1 MADPITQPDATTPTI
16 TVDPYVAETKEKL
29 QALRKGLNIEP
40 YPQIAGTTIP
50 DIKRK
55 LGPDIDKPISSYEDY
70 IAKQALVRS
79 QEENLAQTEAGL
91 KQRLGA
97 LESQQVQEQKIIE
110 AEQKKYAADKVN
122 EVRRGQEQI
131 LEEIDRENR
140 KELHFTQENISSIA
154 TLFSLL
160 GVVSIGGGKG
170 TRMSAMNSMNAMTG
184 MLKGW
189 QQGRAD
195 LWKREQIEFDKNMA
209 KTRAKL
215 EAYSKKA
222 ELAWKTMPY
231 DLEKA
236 NSIMAE
242 LVAETGSQIVRAKA
256 DLQGIPAAATYLNNL
271 FTGFDTQ
278 FDKFLKSEKQ
288 RTDLLHQKAIE
299 EGRKESL
306 EETKRH
312 NKKVEAHQSRIE
324 NKADYQYFVTPDN
337 QVLYINKRNPKDTG
351 IVKDME
357 GNVRKLGA
365 TVPIEKF
372 PKKGET
378 AAKFVGE
385 VIGRKIDVAAAEK
398 LTGTVDYVNKLD
410 NLARKNVSLG
420 NVAGLSVNL
429 ADKVNNLLKAS
440 IPVDASGQQIIT
452 QEALDNAW
460 QKAQESRDFT
470 SLSDKSKVMA
480 KAELDT
486 IMSYL
491 QSKYGNR
498 APVAEFRAAQNVI
511 SRRSA
516 SPTAFNQVMK
526 EEKEA
531 AYKRLIGAGFTA
543 DDIAKVNKRFKEEE
557 GRMRSLDSPSSTS
570 DVPAGVDPDTW
581 SHMTDAE
588 KALWQQN

>member
-1 MADPITQPDATTPTI
+1 MTQTDITPKSVNIEDYLPS
-16 TVDPYVAETKEKL
+16 DKSL
-29 QALRKGLNIEP
+29 QALKANLGAAVPVPTQAEIKSK
-40 YPQIAGTTIP
+40 IG
-50 DIKRK
+50 DITS
-55 LGPDIDKPISSYEDY
+55 PISSFEDY
-70 IAKQALVRS
+70 SNRQSAIMKAQS
-79 QEENLAQTEAGL
+79 DILAADTDA
-91 KQRLGA
+91 RNRVAA
-97 LESQQVQEQKIIE
+97 LEAQQS
-110 AEQKKYAADKVN
+110 AEQKLIDAKKKQYAAAKVE

-131 LEEIDRENR
+131 LNELERENKR
-140 KELHFTQENISSIA
+140 ELHFTQENVTSLA

-160 GVVSIGGGKG
+160 GVVTIGAGKG
-170 TRMSAMNSMNAMTG
+170 TRLSAMNAMNNMSG
-184 MLKGW
+184 MMKGW
-189 QQGRAD
+189 REGRAD
-195 LWKREQIEFDKNMA
+195 LWNREKVEFEKNMA
-209 KTRAKL
+209 QIKNKL
-215 EAYSKKA
+215 SMYAQKA

-231 DLEKA
+231 DIEKA
-236 NSIMAE
+236 EAMMQE
-242 LVAETGSQIVRAKA
+242 LVATTGSQIVQEKA
-256 DLQGIPAAATYLNNL
+256 RLQGIPATAEYLKQMSS
-271 FTGFDTQ
+271 GFDKQ
-278 FDKFLKSEKQ
+278 FDKFLKQQTEA
-288 RTDLLHQKAIE
+288 R
-299 EGRKESL
+299 EGRKEERAKEAL
-306 EETKRH
+306 AETKRH
-312 NKKVEAHQSRIE
+312 NQKVEAHQNRME
-324 NKADYQYFVTPDN
+324 NKADYQYFVTEDN

-351 IVKDME
+351 IVADMQ

-365 TVPIEKF
+365 PIPTEKM

-378 AAKFVGE
+378 AAKFVSD
-385 VIGRKIDVAAAEK
+385 VIGRKVDVSAAEK

-410 NLARKNVSLG
+410 NLAKKNVSLG

-429 ADKVNNLLKAS
+429 ADKVNSLLKAS

-460 QKAQESRDFT
+460 QKAQESKDFT

-570 DVPAGVDPDTW
+570 NVPEGVDPETW
-581 SHMTDAE
+581 NHMTDAE
-588 KALWQQN
+588 KALWQN

>member
-1 MADPITQPDATTPTI
+1 MADPMTQTDITPKSVNIEDYLPS
-16 TVDPYVAETKEKL
+16 DKSL
-29 QALRKGLNIEP
+29 QALKANLGAAVPVPTQAEIKSK
-40 YPQIAGTTIP
+40 IG
-50 DIKRK
+50 DITS
-55 LGPDIDKPISSYEDY
+55 PISSFEDY
-70 IAKQALVRS
+70 SNRQSAIMKAQS
-79 QEENLAQTEAGL
+79 DILAADTDA
-91 KQRLGA
+91 RNRVAA
-97 LESQQVQEQKIIE
+97 LEAQQS
-110 AEQKKYAADKVN
+110 AEQKLIDAKKKQYAAAKVE
-122 EVRRGQEQI
+122 EVRKGQEQI
-131 LEEIDRENR
+131 LNELERENKR
-140 KELHFTQENISSIA
+140 ELHFTQENVISLA

-160 GVVSIGGGKG
+160 GVVTIGAGKG
-170 TRMSAMNSMNAMTG
+170 TRLSAMNAMNNMSG
-184 MLKGW
+184 MMKGW
-189 QQGRAD
+189 REGRAD
-195 LWKREQIEFDKNMA
+195 LWNREKVEFEKNMA
-209 KTRAKL
+209 QIKNKL
-215 EAYSKKA
+215 SMYAQKA

-231 DLEKA
+231 DIEKA
-236 NSIMAE
+236 ESMMQE
-242 LVAETGSQIVRAKA
+242 LVATTGSQIVQEKA
-256 DLQGIPAAATYLNNL
+256 RLQGIPATAEYLKQMSS
-271 FTGFDTQ
+271 GFDKQ
-278 FDKFLKSEKQ
+278 FDKFLKQQTEA
-288 RTDLLHQKAIE
+288 REARRE
-299 EGRKESL
+299 ERAKEAL
-306 EETKRH
+306 AETKRH
-312 NKKVEAHQSRIE
+312 NQKVEAHQNRME
-324 NKADYQYFVTPDN
+324 NKADYQYFVTEDN

-351 IVKDME
+351 IVADMQ

-365 TVPIEKF
+365 PIPTEKM

-378 AAKFVGE
+378 AAKFVSD
-385 VIGRKIDVAAAEK
+385 VIGRKVDVSAAEK

-410 NLARKNVSLG
+410 NLAKKNVSLG

-429 ADKVNNLLKAS
+429 ADKVNSLLKSS

-460 QKAQESRDFT
+460 QKAQESKDFT

-543 DDIAKVNKRFKEEE
+543 DDIAKVNKKFKEEE

-570 DVPAGVDPDTW
+570 NVPEGVDPETW
-581 SHMTDAE
+581 NHMTDAE
-588 KALWQQN
+588 KALWQN

>member
-1 MADPITQPDATTPTI
+1 MADPMTQTDITPKSVNIEDYLPS
-16 TVDPYVAETKEKL
+16 DKSL
-29 QALRKGLNIEP
+29 QALKANLGAAVPVPTQAEIKSK
-40 YPQIAGTTIP
+40 IG
-50 DIKRK
+50 DITS
-55 LGPDIDKPISSYEDY
+55 PISSFEDY
-70 IAKQALVRS
+70 SNRQSAIMKAQS
-79 QEENLAQTEAGL
+79 DILAADTDA
-91 KQRLGA
+91 RNRVAA
-97 LESQQVQEQKIIE
+97 LEAQQS
-110 AEQKKYAADKVN
+110 AEQKLIDAKKKQYAAAKVE
-122 EVRRGQEQI
+122 EVRKGQEQI
-131 LEEIDRENR
+131 LNELERENKR
-140 KELHFTQENISSIA
+140 ELHFTQENVISLA

-160 GVVSIGGGKG
+160 GVVTIGAGKG
-170 TRMSAMNSMNAMTG
+170 TRLSAMNAMNNMSG
-184 MLKGW
+184 MMKGW
-189 QQGRAD
+189 REGRAD
-195 LWKREQIEFDKNMA
+195 LWNREKVEFEKNMA
-209 KTRAKL
+209 QIKNKL
-215 EAYSKKA
+215 SMYAQKA

-231 DLEKA
+231 DIEKA
-236 NSIMAE
+236 ESMMQE
-242 LVAETGSQIVRAKA
+242 LVATTGSQIVQEKA
-256 DLQGIPAAATYLNNL
+256 RLQGIPATAEYLKQMSS
-271 FTGFDTQ
+271 GFDKQ
-278 FDKFLKSEKQ
+278 FDKFLKQQTEA
-288 RTDLLHQKAIE
+288 R
-299 EGRKESL
+299 EGRREERAKEAL
-306 EETKRH
+306 AETKRH
-312 NKKVEAHQSRIE
+312 NQKVEAHQNRME
-324 NKADYQYFVTPDN
+324 NKADYQYFVTEDN

-351 IVKDME
+351 IVADMQ

-365 TVPIEKF
+365 PIPTEKM

-378 AAKFVGE
+378 AAKFVSD
-385 VIGRKIDVAAAEK
+385 VIGRKVDVSAAEK

-410 NLARKNVSLG
+410 NLAKKNVSLG

-429 ADKVNNLLKAS
+429 ADKVNSLLKAS

-460 QKAQESRDFT
+460 QKAQESKDFT

-570 DVPAGVDPDTW
+570 NVPEGVDPETW
-581 SHMTDAE
+581 NHMTDAE
-588 KALWQQN
+588 KALWQN

>member
-1 MADPITQPDATTPTI
+1 MADPMTQTDITPKSVNIEDYLPS
-16 TVDPYVAETKEKL
+16 DKSL
-29 QALRKGLNIEP
+29 QALKANLGAAVPVPTQAEIKSK
-40 YPQIAGTTIP
+40 IG
-50 DIKRK
+50 DITS
-55 LGPDIDKPISSYEDY
+55 PISSFEDY
-70 IAKQALVRS
+70 SNRQSAIMKAQS
-79 QEENLAQTEAGL
+79 DILAADTDA
-91 KQRLGA
+91 RNRVAA
-97 LESQQVQEQKIIE
+97 LEAQQS
-110 AEQKKYAADKVN
+110 AEQKLIDAKKKQYAAAKVE
-122 EVRRGQEQI
+122 EVRKGQEQI
-131 LEEIDRENR
+131 LNELERENK
-140 KELHFTQENISSIA
+140 KELHFTQENVTSLA

-160 GVVSIGGGKG
+160 GVVTIGAGKG
-170 TRMSAMNSMNAMTG
+170 TRLSAMNAMNNMSG
-184 MLKGW
+184 MMKGW
-189 QQGRAD
+189 REGRAD
-195 LWKREQIEFDKNMA
+195 LWNREKVEFEKNMA
-209 KTRAKL
+209 QIKNKL
-215 EAYSKKA
+215 SMYAQKA

-231 DLEKA
+231 DIEKA
-236 NSIMAE
+236 ESMMQE
-242 LVAETGSQIVRAKA
+242 LVATTGSQIVQEKA
-256 DLQGIPAAATYLNNL
+256 RLQGIPATAEYLKQMSS
-271 FTGFDTQ
+271 GFDKQ
-278 FDKFLKSEKQ
+278 FDKFLKQQTEA
-288 RTDLLHQKAIE
+288 R
-299 EGRKESL
+299 EGRREERAKEAL
-306 EETKRH
+306 AETKRH
-312 NKKVEAHQSRIE
+312 NQKVEAHQNRME
-324 NKADYQYFVTPDN
+324 NKADYQYFVTEDN

-351 IVKDME
+351 IVADMQ

-365 TVPIEKF
+365 PIPTEKM

-378 AAKFVGE
+378 AAKFVSD
-385 VIGRKIDVAAAEK
+385 VIGRKVDVSAAEK

-410 NLARKNVSLG
+410 NLAKKNVSLG

-429 ADKVNNLLKAS
+429 ADKVNSLLKAS

-460 QKAQESRDFT
+460 QKAQESKDFA

-570 DVPAGVDPDTW
+570 NVPEGVDPETW
-581 SHMTDAE
+581 NHMTDAE
-588 KALWQQN
+588 KALWQN